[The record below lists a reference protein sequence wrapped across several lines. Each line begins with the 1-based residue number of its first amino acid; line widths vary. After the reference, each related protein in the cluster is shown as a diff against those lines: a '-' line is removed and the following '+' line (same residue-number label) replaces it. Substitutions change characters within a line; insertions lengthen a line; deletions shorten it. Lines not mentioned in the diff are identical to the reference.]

1 MHNNIFI
8 KNVRV
13 RKASDIGGF
22 NMPSRS
28 APTD

>member
-1 MHNNIFI
+1 MHNEMVIV
-8 KNVRV
+8 NVRV

-22 NMPSRS
+22 NVPSRS

>member
-8 KNVRV
+8 VNVRV

-22 NMPSRS
+22 NVPSRS